1 MLLAPWTADVIAVA
15 PTILIRKRRHAFDAA
30 ATSQEEAYLASLCLG
45 RIFGKY
51 PIEMSI

>member
-1 MLLAPWTADVIAVA
+1 MTPRTADVIAVA
-15 PTILIRKRRHAFDAA
+15 PTILISKTRHVSCAL
-30 ATSQEEAYLASLCLG
+30 ATAQMETCLANVCLG